1 MNNDKNEILV
11 TLNDTYAESKSLEEK
26 SQIIEQQMIELERFK
41 EVLNDLEKTHDE
53 EILAQ
58 IGKGV
63 YAKSKLIDDKF
74 FIEVG
79 AGVFV
84 RKDLEETKEVV
95 VLPKGMTLIKN
106 SSELKKLKKG
116 SKTWKDSD
124 GKLYL
129 LK

>member
-95 VLPKGMTLIKN
+95 EEQMKRLGEMRIEIGIESEDINEKLRDLI
-106 SSELKKLKKG
+106 EAYEG
-116 SKTWKDSD
+116 
-124 GKLYL
+124 
-129 LK
+129 